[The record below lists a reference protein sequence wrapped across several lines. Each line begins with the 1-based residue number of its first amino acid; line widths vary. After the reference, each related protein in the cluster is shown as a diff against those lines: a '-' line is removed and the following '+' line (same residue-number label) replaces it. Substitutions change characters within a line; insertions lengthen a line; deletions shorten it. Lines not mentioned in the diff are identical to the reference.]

1 MCKHMGTNVFNLF
14 VWPKEIWKTKEEFNS
29 MISECENINH
39 WENYCCE
46 KKNTE
51 FGKKMLGYLYSIA
64 VHAWGGVM

>member
-46 KKNTE
+46 KKPTE
-51 FGKKMLGYLYSIA
+51 FGKKCLAICIQ
-64 VHAWGGVM
+64 